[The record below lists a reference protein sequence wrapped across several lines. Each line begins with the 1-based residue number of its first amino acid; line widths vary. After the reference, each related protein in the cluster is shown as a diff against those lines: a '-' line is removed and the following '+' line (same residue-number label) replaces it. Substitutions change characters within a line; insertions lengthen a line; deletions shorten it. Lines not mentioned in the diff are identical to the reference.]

1 MGGDA
6 FSNTLRLTEEEYQ
19 RICQIIKSV
28 FDDNID
34 ARHNRIG
41 FPVEVKNKEELCQTM
56 GKGNPYGDVDVIIGM
71 DNDVEKLKLINLLK
85 VSLGV
90 TDETYTKKF
99 KECSIL
105 TQERYQVDLLFCP
118 LESFDFLLAFKGNN
132 DFGALLGHLLTPFCL
147 KWNDKG
153 LMLKLK
159 IEGVSNVGTLRDDF
173 LLSNDLENV
182 CDFISVPK
190 TCLDGKTRMTT
201 SEIFDILTTCKFFT
215 NNSNYDQ
222 KYKIKE
228 RRKRRPV
235 ADTFFSLLEA
245 EEQKENGET
254 LENKNHIRFQNDH
267 VYKILLDFRNDVIDY
282 EKYIEE
288 ISNHFG
294 SKSKMMEK
302 LAEMKKHS
310 TDLSE
315 SESKFNFYILKS
327 WYPNVEQAKIGKIFA
342 KLKSSKSGNGKQSYE
357 KWILETDIVNIRESV
372 QEIFDKL

>member
-6 FSNTLRLTEEEYQ
+6 FPDTLRLTEEEYQ
-19 RICQIIKSV
+19 RVCQIIKSV
-28 FDDNID
+28 FDDNCD
-34 ARHNRIG
+34 VKHNRIW

-71 DNDVEKLKLINLLK
+71 ENDVEKLRLINLLK
-85 VSLGV
+85 ESLGAN
-90 TDETYTKKF
+90 DETYTKKF

-105 TQERYQVDLLFCP
+105 TKDRYQFDLLFCP
-118 LESFDFLLAFKGNN
+118 LESFDFLLTLKGNN

-173 LLSNDLENV
+173 LLSKDLENV
-182 CDFISVPK
+182 SDFFSVPK
-190 TCLDGKTRMTT
+190 TCLDGKTRMGT
-201 SEIFDILTTCKFFT
+201 SEIFDILTTCRFFI

-245 EEQKENGET
+245 EEQKESGAT
-254 LENKNHIRFQNDH
+254 FANKNYIRFQ
-267 VYKILLDFRNDVIDY
+267 
-282 EKYIEE
+282 
-288 ISNHFG
+288 
-294 SKSKMMEK
+294 
-302 LAEMKKHS
+302 
-310 TDLSE
+310 
-315 SESKFNFYILKS
+315 
-327 WYPNVEQAKIGKIFA
+327 
-342 KLKSSKSGNGKQSYE
+342 
-357 KWILETDIVNIRESV
+357 
-372 QEIFDKL
+372 